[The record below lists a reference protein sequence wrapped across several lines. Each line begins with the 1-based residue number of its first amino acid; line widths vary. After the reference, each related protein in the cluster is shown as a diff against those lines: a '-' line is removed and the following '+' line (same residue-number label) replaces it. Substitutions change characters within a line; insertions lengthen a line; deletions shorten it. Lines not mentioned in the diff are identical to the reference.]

1 MVYCGLFRWRSRS
14 LSGVVAIWQRKPPVS
29 IFKNWTEA
37 EVAFHNAKASAPR
50 VVDLTGKGVDIES
63 KLHEQIIAE
72 CRRRGWYYVHSRMD
86 RRTTTALGVPDFI
99 VAADGGRT
107 FWIEAKAR
115 NRKLTREQAGA
126 ISWLT
131 MLGHKSIVVHNLD
144 GFIAAVT

>member
-1 MVYCGLFRWRSRS
+1 MRLT
-14 LSGVVAIWQRKPPVS
+14 LSQFLEHEARLEDAKLRKLGKRKP
-29 IFKNWTEA
+29 
-37 EVAFHNAKASAPR
+37 ASA
-50 VVDLTGKGVDIES
+50 GVEIES

-86 RRTTTALGVPDFI
+86 RRTTTALGVVDFI

-115 NRKLTREQAGA
+115 NKKPTREQAGA

-131 MLGHKSIVVHNLD
+131 MLGHKAIIVHNLD
-144 GFIAAVT
+144 GFIAAVAGC